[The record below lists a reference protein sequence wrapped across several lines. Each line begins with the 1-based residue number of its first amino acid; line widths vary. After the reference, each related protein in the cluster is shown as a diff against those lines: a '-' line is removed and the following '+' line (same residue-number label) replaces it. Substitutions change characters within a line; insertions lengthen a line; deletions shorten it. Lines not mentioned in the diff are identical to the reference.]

1 MWVERIA
8 LENFLAF
15 SDCAVELASGL
26 NVVLSPNEGGKSS
39 LFRGV
44 STGFYASASSQRS
57 EILALARWGS
67 AVRPALEIGFRIGE
81 TSYRLVRDFESK
93 EQTISRAGEAKPFAK
108 GKAVDD
114 FLAAH
119 LPIPDENLFHRVCGV
134 RHEEL
139 AAVGEGTSA
148 IGETIEEI
156 LGGGWG
162 SATPAV
168 VRRTVDDKRKELI
181 RGRDRPVNEANRGPV
196 KRFMDDVERL
206 ERDAA
211 RASALAAAREGF
223 LKSISDVDSK
233 TRLLD
238 ADLEVLRAKREKA
251 SAHRDLERKE
261 GAVREKADAL
271 RKRKDRVGEL
281 SGKMEALAAESSRF
295 PESLLRG
302 TPAFLDEMRSAFERE
317 SLLEKDI
324 EKAGSPVESRGSLWR
339 PVLASVLVLAGVVGV
354 AIGEPI
360 MILFLAAGALFAAW
374 HFARRYGRRKG
385 GLPAADLADELARLA
400 EKRAALSG
408 GRSLEDS
415 KALLAGFASW
425 KERSRDVAARIEEA
439 AGGRRVDP
447 ADFAGA
453 LDREYGDAALELRAL
468 MESLA
473 ELEPFKIDG
482 DALLR
487 LERDLGAR
495 EEERKR
501 LAGARAL
508 AERGLAGIERM
519 DGIEIDER
527 LACAREGLERAL
539 KRERVL
545 DAILETLDGARREIS
560 GFLAGRLPPLAG
572 AYLSRITGG
581 RYETLFVDPLTLRIE
596 TVPARG
602 DADESSGAAPAPER
616 VRPESVSQGARDQL
630 YLATRLALVELMSR
644 GEPQPVFLD
653 DPLVHFD
660 PERRARA
667 LDLLREF
674 AAKHQVV
681 VFTCDPRYR
690 EAGGRLVEL
699 PPRS

>member
-1 MWVERIA
+1 MWVERVA

-15 SDCAVELASGL
+15 KDLSVELAPGL

-39 LFRGV
+39 LFRGIAA
-44 STGFYASASSQRS
+44 GFYANAATQNKD
-57 EILALARWGS
+57 ILALARWGS
-67 AVRPALEIGFRIGE
+67 AERFRIEIEFRLGE
-81 TSYRLVRDFESK
+81 TSYRLVRDFDSK
-93 EQTISRAGEAKPFAK
+93 EQTISRSEEAKPFAK

-119 LPIPDENLFHRVCGV
+119 LPLPDESLFLRICGV

-139 AAVGEGTSA
+139 ARVGEGTSA

-162 SATPAV
+162 NTTPAGV
-168 VRRTVDDKRKELI
+168 QRTVEDKRKELI

-206 ERDAA
+206 ERDAS
-211 RASALAAAREGF
+211 RASTLAAAREGF
-223 LKSISDVDSK
+223 LKAISDVDSK
-233 TRLLD
+233 TRILD
-238 ADLEVLRAKREKA
+238 ADLDVLRAKREKA
-251 SAHRDLERKE
+251 AAYRDLVKKE
-261 GAVREKADAL
+261 KAAREKADAL

-281 SGKMEALAAESSRF
+281 SAKKEALAAESSRF
-295 PESLLRG
+295 PESLLQG
-302 TPAFLDEMRSAFERE
+302 TPAFLDELRTAFERE
-317 SLLEKDI
+317 SVLDKETAG
-324 EKAGSPVESRGSLWR
+324 AGSTAESRVSLWR
-339 PVLASVLVLAGVVGV
+339 PVLASALILAGLIGL
-354 AIGEPI
+354 AIGKPI
-360 MILFLAAGALFAAW
+360 MILFLAAGAVLFAW
-374 HFARRYGRRKG
+374 HFARGYGRRKG
-385 GLPAADLADELARLA
+385 GPPAADLAGELARLA
-400 EKRAALSG
+400 KKRSELLGS
-408 GRSLEDS
+408 RSLEDS
-415 KALLAGFASW
+415 KALLAAFAAW
-425 KERSRDVAARIEEA
+425 KERSRDVESRIEEA

-453 LDREYGDAALELRAL
+453 LDREYGDAALELRAHL
-468 MESLA
+468 ESRA
-473 ELEPFKIDG
+473 ELEPFAIDG
-482 DALLR
+482 DGMLR

-495 EEERKR
+495 EEERRR

-508 AERGLAGIERM
+508 AERDLAGIERL
-519 DGIEIDER
+519 DGIDIAER
-527 LACAREGLERAL
+527 LSCAREGLERAL

-545 DAILETLDGARREIS
+545 EAIIETLAGARREIS

-602 DADESSGAAPAPER
+602 DADETEGAAPAPER
-616 VRPESVSQGARDQL
+616 IKPDAVSQGARDQI
-630 YLATRLALVELMSR
+630 YLAMRLALVELMSR

-667 LDLLREF
+667 LDLVREF

-699 PPRS
+699 PPRA